1 MRITEAAA
9 RLDMSPRMLR
19 YREDLGLLPP
29 LRDRPYGRGHAHRQ
43 FTEEDLATI
52 TAALAIERR
61 FDITPAAL
69 AFGLR
74 VLTDPAA
81 RAAVADLGR
90 RTGHVPAGPGAG
102 RALDFEKERALRA
115 LGGALRGSA
124 ERLTSVVG
132 PATATTGNA
141 PGAARAIPGA
151 GREGDTGEGL
161 PMRGGH
167 RGAMSLTKAVCRR
180 CREPVPHPFARYQC
194 RLVHDRGNFT
204 AYRLLNCHYHENVIV
219 IMELPAGTVERRA
232 IGNPTLPLN

>member
-9 RLDMSPRMLR
+9 RLGMSPRMLR

-52 TAALAIERR
+52 TAGLAIER
-61 FDITPAAL
+61 
-69 AFGLR
+69 R

-115 LGGALRGSA
+115 LSNLRNG
-124 ERLTSVVG
+124 
-132 PATATTGNA
+132 
-141 PGAARAIPGA
+141 
-151 GREGDTGEGL
+151 
-161 PMRGGH
+161 
-167 RGAMSLTKAVCRR
+167 
-180 CREPVPHPFARYQC
+180 
-194 RLVHDRGNFT
+194 
-204 AYRLLNCHYHENVIV
+204 
-219 IMELPAGTVERRA
+219 
-232 IGNPTLPLN
+232 